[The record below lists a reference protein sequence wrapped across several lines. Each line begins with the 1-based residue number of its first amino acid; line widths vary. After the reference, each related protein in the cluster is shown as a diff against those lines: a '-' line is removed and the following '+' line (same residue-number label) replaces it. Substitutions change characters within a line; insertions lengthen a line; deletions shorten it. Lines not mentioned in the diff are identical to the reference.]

1 MKKVLVVD
9 DAVFMRQSLKL
20 ILERN
25 GYDVVGEAENGR
37 VAIQKYQELK
47 PDLITMDI
55 TMPEMSGIQ
64 AVSEIR
70 KINPKI
76 KIVMISA
83 LGQESHIREAVLM
96 GAAGFLV
103 KPFKEENIIKALS
116 KIS

>member
-9 DAVFMRQSLKL
+9 DAVFMRQSLRL

-25 GYDVVGEAENGR
+25 GYEVVGEAENGR

-70 KINPKI
+70 KINPHI